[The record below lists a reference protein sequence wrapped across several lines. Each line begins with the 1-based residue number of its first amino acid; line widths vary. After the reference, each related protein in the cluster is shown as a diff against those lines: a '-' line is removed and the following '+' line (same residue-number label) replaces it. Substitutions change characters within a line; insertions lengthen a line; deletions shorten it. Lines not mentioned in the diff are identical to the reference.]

1 MGTASRVESRIKS
14 DILYDIIA
22 GALEVPVSR
31 INDESSP
38 ENIETWDSFHGLIL
52 ADELE
57 TRFSVKFVLEDLTSV
72 KKVADI
78 KRNLAKYGIFVNDE

>member
-1 MGTASRVESRIKS
+1 MDIPASQ
-14 DILYDIIA
+14 
-22 GALEVPVSR
+22 

-38 ENIETWDSFHGLIL
+38 ETIESWDSFHGLIL

-72 KKVADI
+72 KKVSDI
-78 KRNLAKYGIFVNDE
+78 KNNLAKYGIMINDE

>member
-1 MGTASRVESRIKS
+1 M
-14 DILYDIIA
+14 
-22 GALEVPVSR
+22 EVPVSQ

-38 ENIETWDSFHGLIL
+38 ETIENWDSFHGLIL

-78 KRNLAKYGIFVNDE
+78 KKSLAKYGISINDE

>member
-1 MGTASRVESRIKS
+1 MS
-14 DILYDIIA
+14 
-22 GALEVPVSR
+22 VPVSR

-38 ENIETWDSFHGLIL
+38 DTIESWDSFHGLIL

-72 KKVADI
+72 RKVGDI
-78 KRNLAKYGIFVNDE
+78 KKSLAKYGIMIDDE

>member
-1 MGTASRVESRIKS
+1 MS
-14 DILYDIIA
+14 
-22 GALEVPVSR
+22 VPVSR

-38 ENIETWDSFHGLIL
+38 ETIESWDSFHGLIL

-72 KKVADI
+72 KKVSDI
-78 KRNLAKYGIFVNDE
+78 KKSLAKYGIMIDDE

>member
-1 MGTASRVESRIKS
+1 MS
-14 DILYDIIA
+14 
-22 GALEVPVSR
+22 VPVSR

-38 ENIETWDSFHGLIL
+38 ETIESWDSFHGLIL

-72 KKVADI
+72 RKVGDI
-78 KRNLAKYGIFVNDE
+78 KKSLAKYGIMIDDE

>member
-1 MGTASRVESRIKS
+1 MDIPASQ
-14 DILYDIIA
+14 
-22 GALEVPVSR
+22 

-38 ENIETWDSFHGLIL
+38 ETIESWDSFHGLIL

-72 KKVADI
+72 KKVSDI
-78 KRNLAKYGIFVNDE
+78 KKNLAKYGIMINDE

>member
-1 MGTASRVESRIKS
+1 MS
-14 DILYDIIA
+14 
-22 GALEVPVSR
+22 VPISR

-38 ENIETWDSFHGLIL
+38 ETIENWDSFHGLIL

-57 TRFSVKFVLEDLTSV
+57 TQFSVKFVLDDLTSV

-78 KRNLAKYGIFVNDE
+78 KKSLAKYGIMIDDE

>member
-1 MGTASRVESRIKS
+1 MS
-14 DILYDIIA
+14 
-22 GALEVPVSR
+22 VPVSR

-38 ENIETWDSFHGLIL
+38 ETIESWDSFHGLIL

-57 TRFSVKFVLEDLTSV
+57 TQFSVKFVLDDLTSV

-78 KRNLAKYGIFVNDE
+78 KKSLAKYGIMIDDE